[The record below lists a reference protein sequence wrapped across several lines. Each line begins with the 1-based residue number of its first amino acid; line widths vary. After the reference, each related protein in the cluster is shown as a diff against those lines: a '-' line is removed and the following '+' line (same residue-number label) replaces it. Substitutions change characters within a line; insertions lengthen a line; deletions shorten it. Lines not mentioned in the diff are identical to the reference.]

1 MTSPSHHDPGQ
12 IKAEDAA
19 DRAAAQARAF
29 RLIREVQGGFE
40 LSTDEIDR
48 FIEEAESRGWPEVVC
63 ANLLLEVVRAE
74 PRGWQHS
81 LAQIP
86 RLLARAEAEGDP
98 VWTAIALG
106 SRSRLLLSSGES
118 SAAVGS
124 DHDLARATVLLEG
137 LTGRPLE
144 RASAHIECAISFAW
158 RGLRELELEHYDA
171 AEALA
176 RQAPDAAI
184 LLPALLYNRA
194 EAHLNS
200 VASLRELGD
209 PGPMLEQARRA
220 AAALAAAAE
229 VPEMPDAWLNELQV
243 FVALLAAIAPD
254 AEVETPAVREPVPP
268 PLTGHFRLARAMR
281 MEDRRAALDEARA
294 AVGSIDRLASP
305 EAHDLARCM
314 AAEFEAEL
322 IGHETEGLGYARHLA
337 RLRWETRL
345 SKLTAMQSLL
355 QAERLRSEHAILSQ
369 HAYLDE
375 LTGLGNRRSLAR
387 YLEAIAAEGVTMIA
401 TVLVDIDHFKSV
413 NDGFGHTIGDKV
425 LIRIAALL
433 HASVRPG
440 DLAVRLGGDEFL
452 LVLAGVPP
460 RAARG
465 RAQTIHTSIDE
476 EPWDELAEGL
486 EVKASL
492 GFACGSPDQHSAA
505 LAAADAAL
513 YRSKAAGGDC
523 VSGG

>member
-1 MTSPSHHDPGQ
+1 MS
-12 IKAEDAA
+12 EDAA
-19 DRAAAQARAF
+19 ERAAAQARAF
-29 RLIREVQGGFE
+29 RLIREVQGGLE
-40 LSTDEIDR
+40 LSTGEIER
-48 FIEEAESRGWPEVVC
+48 FIEEAESSGWPEVVC

-86 RLLARAEAEGDP
+86 RLLARAEAASDP
-98 VWTAIALG
+98 VWMAIALA
-106 SRSRLLLSSGES
+106 SRSRLVLSSGES
-118 SAAVGS
+118 TAAASS

-137 LTGRPLE
+137 LSGRLLE
-144 RASAHIECAISFAW
+144 RASAHIECAISYAW
-158 RGLRELELEHYDA
+158 RGLRELELEHYDT
-171 AEALA
+171 AETLA
-176 RQAPDAAI
+176 RQAPEAAI

-194 EAHLNS
+194 EANVNS
-200 VASLRELGD
+200 VAPLRELGD
-209 PGPMLEQARRA
+209 PDPMLEQARRA

-229 VPEMPDAWLNELQV
+229 VPEMPLAWLNELQV
-243 FVALLAAIAPD
+243 FVALLAAIAPS
-254 AEVETPAVREPVPP
+254 AEVRVPTVHEPVPP

-281 MEDRRAALDEARA
+281 MQDRTAALAEARA
-294 AVGSIDRLASP
+294 AVSSIDRLASP
-305 EAHDLARCM
+305 EAHDLARCV
-314 AAEFEAEL
+314 AAELEAEL
-322 IGHETEGLGYARHLA
+322 IGHETEGLAYARHLA

-375 LTGLGNRRSLAR
+375 LTGLGNRRALAR

-401 TVLVDIDHFKSV
+401 AVLVDIDHFKLI

-433 HASVRPG
+433 HTSVRPG

-452 LVLAGVPP
+452 LVLAGVPE

-465 RAQTIHTSIDE
+465 RAETIHTAIDA

-486 EVKASL
+486 GVKASL
-492 GFACGSPDQHSAA
+492 GFACGSPEEHAA
-505 LAAADAAL
+505 TLAAADAAL
-513 YRSKAAGGDC
+513 YRSKAAGGDS